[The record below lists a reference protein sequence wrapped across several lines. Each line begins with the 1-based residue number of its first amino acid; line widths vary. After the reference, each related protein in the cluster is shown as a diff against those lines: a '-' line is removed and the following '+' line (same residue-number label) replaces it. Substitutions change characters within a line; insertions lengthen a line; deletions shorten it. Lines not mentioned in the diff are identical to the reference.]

1 VSPSR
6 AIKKP
11 PAMRVDIYLASGK
24 TLVELAME
32 KVYNG
37 KEFEKK
43 KG

>member
-1 VSPSR
+1 VGQKSKVIFVPHSL
-6 AIKKP
+6 
-11 PAMRVDIYLASGK
+11 LASGK